1 MEHVIVALG
10 LLFTVALL
18 LVAPMPAV
26 WLFVGFGLIGLAIA
40 SRRLLS

>member
-1 MEHVIVALG
+1 MDHAIVALG

-18 LVAPMPAV
+18 LVVPV

-40 SRRLLS
+40 SRRLLN